1 MPLRSPFT
9 PPRVAAA
16 LALAL
21 VAGCA
26 TRAPTVPL
34 EDGDLA
40 LPADYRTWPVFM
52 AAVQRPDIKQ
62 VREIYVN
69 PIGYDTRRGYAYGDG
84 AMFVMEN
91 WAAKVGP
98 DGEPVKGADGKLV
111 KDRLAKV
118 FLMQKGPGFATK
130 VPADLR
136 VGTWVF
142 GSYDAKGVKI
152 AETFVACRGC
162 HIPMSAQDYVWR
174 HDEHFAA
181 RR

>member
-1 MPLRSPFT
+1 MTLRSLCSSS
-9 PPRVAAA
+9 RVLAA
-16 LALAL
+16 LAMTLL
-21 VAGCA
+21 SSCV
-26 TRAPTVPL
+26 TRAPSIPM

-69 PIGYDTRRGYAYGDG
+69 PVGYNTRRGYAYGDG
-84 AMFVMEN
+84 ATFVMEN
-91 WAAKVGP
+91 WAAKTHP
-98 DGEPVKGADGKLV
+98 DGEPVKGPDGKLV

-118 FLMQKGPGFATK
+118 FVMQKGPGFAAK

-142 GSYDAKGVKI
+142 GSYDAKGAKI
-152 AETFVACRGC
+152 AETFSACRGC
-162 HIPMSAQDYVWR
+162 HLPMSAQDYVWR
-174 HDEHFAA
+174 HDEHFAS
-181 RR
+181 RQ